1 MPVSTPAGTS
11 TWQVRLAR
19 LRPEPPQAVHL
30 SAITLPEPPHILQ
43 VRSIIMKP
51 PFILIRPVPLQ
62 VEQVLGW
69 VPGLAPEPLQ
79 TSHTSLRVNSKV
91 LSQPKAASSKV
102 SLSSYWMSLPCT
114 GALRR
119 WAPPMAPPN
128 SWLKIS
134 SPMPPKPLKSNPPAY
149 EQPPP
154 LMGSSCPKRSYLARL
169 SGSESTSLASF
180 SSMNRASASLS
191 SGC

>member
-1 MPVSTPAGTS
+1 
-11 TWQVRLAR
+11 
-19 LRPEPPQAVHL
+19 
-30 SAITLPEPPHILQ
+30 
-43 VRSIIMKP
+43 MKP
-51 PFILIRPVPLQ
+51 PFTRILPVPLQ

-79 TSHTSLRVNSKV
+79 TSQTSLRVNSKDF
-91 LSQPKAASSKV
+91 LHPKAASSNV
-102 SLSSYWMSLPCT
+102 SFSSYWMSLPCM
-114 GALRR
+114 GAFRR

-134 SPMPPKPLKSNPPAY
+134 SPMPKPLKSNPPAY
-149 EQPPP
+149 EPPPPP
-154 LMGSSCPKRSYLARL
+154 LMGSSWPKRSYLARL